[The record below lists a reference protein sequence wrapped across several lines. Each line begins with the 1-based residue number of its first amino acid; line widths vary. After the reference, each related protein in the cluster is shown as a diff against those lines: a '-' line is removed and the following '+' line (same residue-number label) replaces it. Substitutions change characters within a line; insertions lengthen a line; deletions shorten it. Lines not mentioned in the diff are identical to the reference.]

1 MQKVT
6 IADPNN
12 SFSVL
17 LAGALR
23 TEYLV
28 EVYGEGACLI
38 EHLRRFRPD
47 VLVGGFHLKDMEPG
61 CEEIEKIGRML
72 AAYDTVYYTGHCT
85 GDGQFRQMKQILG
98 DRLQSICSGRVFE
111 V

>member
-28 EVYGEGACLI
+28 EVYGEG
-38 EHLRRFRPD
+38 E
-47 VLVGGFHLKDMEPG
+47 
-61 CEEIEKIGRML
+61 
-72 AAYDTVYYTGHCT
+72 
-85 GDGQFRQMKQILG
+85 
-98 DRLQSICSGRVFE
+98 
-111 V
+111 